1 MTGWLNRRGDEIDD
15 GSSSGTVDEGRR
27 GVAVDDVVGEE
38 APAGWRTEE
47 GVGLRGFS
55 RPRCT
60 NGWADGMGVGNH
72 GLGTRLSEMWGKL
85 RKYPHR
91 FEAVLSVQ
99 GYHGHFACRDFT
111 GGGSFR
117 ARCNFGI
124 ARRGLR
130 WRELSEHNETKIYL
144 KYFGL
149 TRRGLKFPDKPN
161 VYCTK
166 SMRTTNVIQN
176 FEFMLC
182 SIKIFRYVYNACNL
196 LLK

>member
-1 MTGWLNRRGDEIDD
+1 M
-15 GSSSGTVDEGRR
+15 
-27 GVAVDDVVGEE
+27 
-38 APAGWRTEE
+38 EE
-47 GVGLRGFS
+47 GGVERVFW
-55 RPRCT
+55 RPRST
-60 NGWADGMGVGNH
+60 DGEKGGREEGGNH
-72 GLGTRLSEMWGKL
+72 VFRAHLSQMWGKL

-99 GYHGHFACRDFT
+99 GYHGHFAFRDFT

-149 TRRGLKFPDKPN
+149 IRRGLKRRDFRSTIDRDA
-161 VYCTK
+161 
-166 SMRTTNVIQN
+166 SLN
-176 FEFMLC
+176 FRHNKARLEI
-182 SIKIFRYVYNACNL
+182 SEEQA
-196 LLK
+196 